1 MASEQFSLGSGRR
14 RDDFLMLYCPYVTGE
29 KSDLTSLCLETVSV
43 EEVVPMEV
51 FLKQEF
57 SEQVIEQV
65 MMIQGT
71 GTLADRYVY

>member
-1 MASEQFSLGSGRR
+1 M
-14 RDDFLMLYCPYVTGE
+14 
-29 KSDLTSLCLETVSV
+29 TSLCLETVSV
-43 EEVVPMEV
+43 EDVVPMEV

-57 SEQVIEQV
+57 SEQV